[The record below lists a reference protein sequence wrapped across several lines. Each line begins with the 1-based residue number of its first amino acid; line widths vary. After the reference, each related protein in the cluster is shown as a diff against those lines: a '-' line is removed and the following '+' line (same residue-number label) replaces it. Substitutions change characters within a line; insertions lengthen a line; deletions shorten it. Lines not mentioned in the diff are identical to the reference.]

1 MPPFLCWPDHPWRV
15 IYAGSAFDH
24 GVSQEHIEYLISL
37 PAPEVFLHG
46 GRPSHHDMRYSGGIR
61 VARATMAR
69 GLLPDGRPLE
79 VGLRQD
85 FRQSGEVCRVFHAM
99 YR

>member
-1 MPPFLCWPDHPWRV
+1 MSPFLYWPDQPWRV
-15 IYAGSAFDH
+15 VIADSALEH
-24 GVSQEHIEYLISL
+24 GVSREHVEYLISL
-37 PAPEVFLHG
+37 PAREVFLYG
-46 GRPSHHDMRYSGGIR
+46 GRPSRHDVRFSGGKR

-69 GLLPDGRPLE
+69 GSLPDGRPLE

-85 FRQSGEVCRVFHAM
+85 FRQPGEVCRVFHAM